1 MSGSPD
7 RKMSHRDLVHLL
19 MRRPRMSRLVMALLS
34 ATLVCAVIVRASL
47 ATAATAGQ
55 SPAARSTA
63 PEQAC
68 AELVSLAFEGNTT
81 IVASATVSTGS
92 LVTPTDQNMTHLPVF
107 CRVVS
112 VSRPP
117 QREQTSTSRPSLRV
131 G

>member
-47 ATAATAGQ
+47 ATEGQ
-55 SPAARSTA
+55 SPAARSIA

-68 AELVSLAFEGNTT
+68 AELVSLTFEGNTT

-92 LVTPTDQNMTHLPVF
+92 LVTPTDQNMSHLPVF
-107 CRVVS
+107 CRVVG

-117 QREQTSTSRPSLRV
+117 QRGQASTSRPSLRV